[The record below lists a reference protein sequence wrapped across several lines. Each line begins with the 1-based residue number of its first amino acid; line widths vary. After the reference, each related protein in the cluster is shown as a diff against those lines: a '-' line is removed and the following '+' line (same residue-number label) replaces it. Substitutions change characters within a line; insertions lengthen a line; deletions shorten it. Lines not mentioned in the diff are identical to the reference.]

1 MWSSLGAG
9 GELTHGPSWAD
20 RPVRRDADGR
30 ARQFAFTMEAKSV
43 ITPPA
48 GGQGLGDRGYQQ
60 IRGITWSRGGRVE
73 RVDVSIDV
81 NRSWRAAL

>member
-1 MWSSLGAG
+1 M
-9 GELTHGPSWAD
+9 
-20 RPVRRDADGR
+20 RRDADGR

-60 IRGITWSRGGRVE
+60 IRGITWSGRGGVE
-73 RVDVSIDV
+73 RLEVATDG
-81 NRSWRAAL
+81 NRSWRTAL